1 MLDINFLITI
11 LCLLFIIE
19 LIHYKEGYGIYL
31 YYSSDN
37 KIMDSENNPI
47 KSSSLFPNID
57 KKTNSELISMFTDI
71 SYCDNI
77 DDISYSYYKDKYIL
91 QDQMNMY
98 KEGFSGGYDHYEK
111 IYLFFVGLLFIYLLL
126 IMD

>member
-31 YYSSDN
+31 YDSSDN

-47 KSSSLFPNID
+47 KSFSLFPNID

-126 IMD
+126 IMG